1 MTIILQELEYTY
13 LQNDYF
19 FENGKNMSFFNNT
32 HISFQKYD

>member
-19 FENGKNMSFFNNT
+19 LENGKNKGFFNNT